1 MTYYEFETAV
11 LAILNAKPAGTW
23 MRLGTGFLG
32 VEGGGTVLC
41 TPEPDAPVP
50 DMLAWI
56 EDNIGQTDESAW
68 NGDAFDGM
76 TADEIHAALE
86 NPEFHLFGVPG

>member
-1 MTYYEFETAV
+1 MNYREFETTV
-11 LAILNAKPAGTW
+11 LAILNGEPVGTW
-23 MRLGTGFLG
+23 MRLGAGFLG
-32 VEGGGTVLC
+32 VEGGSTVLC
-41 TPEPDAPVP
+41 APEPNTPVP

-76 TADEIHAALE
+76 TAEEISAALA
-86 NPEFHLFGVPG
+86 NPEFHRFGVPG